1 MVDNILQT
9 WKKKM
14 NWIKIE
20 TQEKQKEKKGW
31 KQICIRVLYEKI
43 KSQWPWKIRFWAFPS
58 DVSKD
63 IPIIFEYLVYCN
75 VQNERHEMPY
85 LDE

>member
-9 WKKKM
+9 WKKKR

-31 KQICIRVLYEKI
+31 KQICIRVLYENINSHNDLKNLGFE
-43 KSQWPWKIRFWAFPS
+43 RFLLTSAGHFNHFR
-58 DVSKD
+58 
-63 IPIIFEYLVYCN
+63 IFSVL
-75 VQNERHEMPY
+75 
-85 LDE
+85 